1 MTSPDLPAV
10 ALHGVTKRFSA
21 SLSAPPVLEDVDL
34 AVAPGEFLTL
44 LGASGCGKTTL
55 LRLLAGLDQP
65 STGDIRIFGQP
76 PAEACRQRQVGVAFQ
91 QPALVPSR
99 TALQNVRL
107 TLEIVGATLPAHSAP
122 ADPAQ
127 LLADFGLG
135 SFLHHYPHQLSG
147 GMRQRVSIACAL
159 VHSPRLLL
167 LDEPF
172 GALDEL
178 TRASMMDWL
187 AAILERTGQTVLL
200 VTHSVEEAVC
210 LSDRVAIFSRRP
222 GRIAQ
227 ILPIP
232 LSRPRPEAFRATTG
246 FLEVAAQ
253 TRQALRRILGGAA
266 GADES
271 VAGFDAPEPAAD
283 PVLANRLDPEITPME
298 EFHQPVQ
305 PTASA

>member
-1 MTSPDLPAV
+1 MTSPDLPAI

-246 FLEVAAQ
+246 FLEVAAH